1 MVYFART
8 EPGHPDPIP
17 PKRDNPESWRIYEI
31 CDENSK
37 FGSLLRRDIRAATS
51 VKDKQGYRT
60 SLIHFVAKAQIGM
73 PLKEMYDEKQLH
85 EAFSYKR
92 KDGKESTVWRLRG
105 TGDTRLYFVY
115 APKKRIVILNIN
127 VKRSD
132 KLTSGEKEELKGLSE
147 MVIETLETYEFE
159 LRIIS

>member
-1 MVYFART
+1 
-8 EPGHPDPIP
+8 
-17 PKRDNPESWRIYEI
+17 
-31 CDENSK
+31 
-37 FGSLLRRDIRAATS
+37 
-51 VKDKQGYRT
+51 
-60 SLIHFVAKAQIGM
+60 M